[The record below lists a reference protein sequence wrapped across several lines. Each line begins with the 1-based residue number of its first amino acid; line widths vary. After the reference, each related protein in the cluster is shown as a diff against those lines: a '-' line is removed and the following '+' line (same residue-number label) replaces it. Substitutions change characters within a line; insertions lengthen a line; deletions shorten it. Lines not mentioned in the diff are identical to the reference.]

1 MPHHYGRPPAELEA
15 NLEFFRDGVSPRKIE
30 SGKPTSASG
39 ALCKI
44 EKLKWLGEPATTHGE
59 PPFMFF
65 YCSLAI
71 KTYPSHSPA
80 IPLSLS
86 FTFLTAV
93 AINNPAFINL
103 SLTHS
108 YLKP

>member
-15 NLEFFRDGVSPRKIE
+15 DLEFFRDGVSPRKIE

-39 ALCKI
+39 ALCKM

-71 KTYPSHSPA
+71 KTCLFTLRM
-80 IPLSLS
+80 PLSSLLAS
-86 FTFLTAV
+86 YS
-93 AINNPAFINL
+93 
-103 SLTHS
+103 SLTHIACS
-108 YLKP
+108 QLSL